1 MTDWKFLVQFP
12 DFAITISVSTMTLTY
27 DILPHTIFCL
37 DKNSNSFPDF
47 TYITNYKPRKNIEHY
62 LNKL

>member
-1 MTDWKFLVQFP
+1 MTDWIFLVQFP

-47 TYITNYKPRKNIEHY
+47 TYVTNYKP
-62 LNKL
+62 